1 MDECRYN
8 FFYCFVQ
15 KAHLIGK
22 QNVYVCCLHVLGL
35 STKIYVAGGGGSV
48 WAGACCRQH
57 IQSLEL

>member
-1 MDECRYN
+1 MNVGVTIY
-8 FFYCFVQ
+8 YSVQ

-22 QNVYVCCLHVLGL
+22 QNVYVCQLHVLGF
-35 STKIYVAGGGGSV
+35 STKMYVAGGGDSV